1 MRQLLAITFL
11 AALPTLALAQNGAEL
26 RLAKSVLSEA
36 QALSFRNNREYCGYI
51 VLDENGDMR
60 TTKLTKGRKA
70 SCLADDFP
78 EEWTPIASFHT
89 HGAHVDGES
98 FEIPSYSDAE
108 GDEEEGVDG
117 YVATPGG
124 RLWYIDSQDRE
135 IGMVCG
141 LNCLPAD
148 PRFEEYPEDR
158 PPSAFTYEEL
168 RRYEN
173 EG

>member
-1 MRQLLAITFL
+1 MRTFISVACLAIS
-11 AALPTLALAQNGAEL
+11 ATLAQAQDGAEL
-26 RLAKSVLSEA
+26 NLVKQILAEA
-36 QALSFRNNREYCGYI
+36 QENSFRNNREYCGYLVI
-51 VLDENGDMR
+51 KPNGMLSA
-60 TTKLTKGRKA
+60 TSITKGRKN

-89 HGAHVDGES
+89 HGAHVDNES

-135 IGMVCG
+135 ISLICG
-141 LNCLPAD
+141 LGCLPSD

-158 PPSAFTYEEL
+158 PPDFFTYEEL
-168 RRYEN
+168 RNYEL

>member
-1 MRQLLAITFL
+1 MRRVLAFCFL
-11 AALPTLALAQNGAEL
+11 AVLPNLTPAQDGAEL
-26 RLAKSVLSEA
+26 QLAKSVLAEA
-36 QALSFRNNREYCGYI
+36 QVLSFRNNREYCGYI
-51 VLDENGDMR
+51 VLDENNQMR
-60 TTKLTKGRKA
+60 ATKLTKGRKA

-78 EEWTPIASFHT
+78 EDWTPIASFHT

-98 FEIPSYSDAE
+98 FETPSYSDAE
-108 GDEEEGVDG
+108 GDEGEGVDG

-124 RLWYIDSQDRE
+124 RLWYIDSQDRQ
-135 IGMVCG
+135 IGLICG

-148 PRFEEYPEDR
+148 PRFDERPDDS

-173 EG
+173 DG